1 MPTPKQSPAAA
12 LRHAADVA
20 LAGNHAAAAV
30 EYATLAVEA
39 EHERN
44 RRRAA
49 NMHALAALEFAA
61 ARDPNKA
68 FAHARPALREFLDLR
83 LYHRAPSFYLA
94 LLKAAEVSKLTRLVD
109 ALRTEFSSPIVVYTA
124 EARKES
130 FPATALPVT
139 CPGCGMATRP
149 DLVDWI
155 SDERAECDFCGAV
168 MDAR

>member
-12 LRHAADVA
+12 LRHTADIA
-20 LAGNHAAAAV
+20 RSGSHAAAAAG
-30 EYATLAVEA
+30 YATLAVDA

-49 NMHALAALEFAA
+49 NMHALAALEFTI

-68 FAHARPALREFLDLR
+68 FAHARAALREFLDLR
-83 LYHRAPSFYLA
+83 LYHRAPAFYLA
-94 LLKAAEVSKLTRLVD
+94 LLKAAEAGKLNRLVD
-109 ALRTEFSSPIVVYTA
+109 ALRTEFSSQIVVYTA
-124 EARKES
+124 EARKEP
-130 FPATALPVT
+130 FPATALPAA
-139 CPGCGMATRP
+139 CPGCGHAMRP

-155 SDERAECDFCGAV
+155 SDERAECDFCGTV